1 MVKILKL
8 NLSKQGINL
17 MNKVSYHINVAYKGK
32 HDFTVVVDRNGPEN
46 TTKYHAKFVLGELR
60 ESLGLH
66 YQLTLIEKTESIQTR
81 TL

>member
-1 MVKILKL
+1 
-8 NLSKQGINL
+8 

-32 HDFTVVVDRNGPEN
+32 HDFTDFTVVVDRNGPEN
-46 TTKYHAKFVLGELR
+46 VTKSHAKFVLGGLK

-66 YQLTLIEKTESIQTR
+66 YQLTLTEKTESIQTR